1 MRLEPEDCLKQLEAE
16 HIIIAE
22 LLINRGDVTEV
33 TSMHGDSR
41 FHRKARQV
49 ARFQEEIEGIKD
61 ALQEARAEQ
70 RSVREGKL
78 KITMTEISQQLQEKI
93 RDTESSNIFISMK
106 TRIER
111 LEVDIAVVMG
121 ERSHDARLDAATMS
135 QKSCSSATATI

>member
-22 LLINRGDVTEV
+22 LLINRSDVTEV

-70 RSVREGKL
+70 RSGIHLSQTTSIVSMIQLMR
-78 KITMTEISQQLQEKI
+78 ISGLL
-93 RDTESSNIFISMK
+93 
-106 TRIER
+106 
-111 LEVDIAVVMG
+111 LELFCKG
-121 ERSHDARLDAATMS
+121 
-135 QKSCSSATATI
+135 QTA